1 MAHMQVIVDG
11 TTTFEGD
18 VDDVVLPSRPELYPE
33 TLRMQPGVP
42 PSPLARI
49 AMLTALVELLRR
61 TLESPMLQPIDVE
74 VQTHGM
80 GRFTLAVA
88 MELPTDA
95 G

>member
-18 VDDVVLPSRPELYPE
+18 VDDVVLPPRPELYPDAL
-33 TLRMQPGVP
+33 TARPGVP

-49 AMLTALVELLRR
+49 AILTALVELLRR
-61 TLESPMLQPIDVE
+61 TLENPMLQPIDVE

-80 GRFTLAVA
+80 GKFTMAVE
-88 MELPTDA
+88 MELPSA
-95 G
+95 

>member
-1 MAHMQVIVDG
+1 MPHMQVLVDG
-11 TTTFEGD
+11 KTTFEGE
-18 VDDVVLPSRPELYPE
+18 VDDVVLPSRPELFPQAM
-33 TLRMQPGVP
+33 RMQPGVP

-61 TLESPMLQPIDVE
+61 TLESPMLQPIEVD

-80 GRFTLAVA
+80 GRFTMAVA
-88 MELPTDA
+88 MDLPT

>member
-11 TTTFEGD
+11 VTTFEGD

-33 TLRMQPGVP
+33 ALSARPGVP
-42 PSPLARI
+42 PTPLARI
-49 AMLTALVELLRR
+49 AILTALVELLRR
-61 TLESPMLQPIDVE
+61 TLENPMLQPIQVE

-80 GRFTLAVA
+80 GKFTMAVE
-88 MELPTDA
+88 MELPT